1 MQSSRRAVEMTVRKK
16 LPEVFYGGACSLEE
30 PPEGARNLRGM
41 IWRRLATWDALADSR
56 AFFTRIGIDNTSQQ
70 IAIIGAIAK
79 ACADHPPPKRKCDEH
94 NAAYGENKKRRLQ
107 PQNLVP
113 RPTASHTA
121 RRYLPDAASQRWDIL
136 NPTTEDDN
144 HEEFFLWGAAPGLVG
159 HRRRISKLLRSCFM
173 GRRPQ
178 PRGQKYQAD
187 KIDRPYDPADC
198 EVLPAYGESSDEYDF
213 ETWEEIQQEQN
224 ESARA
229 CAPDNAPL
237 SEEEVGSIL
246 DSCVEAYQADWYH
259 DKLPN
264 LKSLAQLAPSSV
276 QAQRLLHQEH
286 DHLVRIIAQL
296 RRNLFAPRAPWTRVA
311 KLVEAAGPPSPASA
325 CDSYRRRPAAPGS
338 ARVPTPDG
346 PPSPSSPRPRAL
358 PRPDPMRPRRC
369 RDEPGGSPSRAFR
382 EPRHLRQGLGEP
394 LPALPDGRQRRGAPA
409 GRVQARA
416 LELPAARRL
425 VAAYAVPCAAGP
437 RRQVPGGCLG
447 DEMGLGKSFE
457 VIATFAI
464 FATIKTSYQ
473 KVRRAWRRADLTANG
488 QEHLPEDQ
496 PATVTVCPS
505 QHLCPYSLLCL
516 CVKSG
521 ESYLIATRLPSLPI
535 LCFAPPTS
543 LHGCKA
549 EFQKLIDTECGPLQS
564 LRLSV
569 MHASLR
575 HDQDHFH
582 GPDRVAQT
590 MACVRDHKTE
600 DATHHHLTGSCGLSN
615 WFILCSWFGT
625 KELHKSYDTPGGNR
639 FAASFAFFDESHTY
653 RGSLRSPTQLFI
665 LLRTM
670 THLSWEPTVAFA
682 VSASIPAG
690 GPRQL
695 VNIVDHAL
703 LVQSEQLDNS
713 ARV

>member
-1 MQSSRRAVEMTVRKK
+1 MIRGVVMLAGSGAVPSYPREESKTSTGTTLPPLSGMGIGNNGRARSVHVPDGFGSAFSSHRQTQSTRS
-16 LPEVFYGGACSLEE
+16 
-30 PPEGARNLRGM
+30 
-41 IWRRLATWDALADSR
+41 DS
-56 AFFTRIGIDNTSQQ
+56 
-70 IAIIGAIAK
+70 
-79 ACADHPPPKRKCDEH
+79 HPD
-94 NAAYGENKKRRLQ
+94 
-107 PQNLVP
+107 
-113 RPTASHTA
+113 T
-121 RRYLPDAASQRWDIL
+121 ASQRWDIL

-144 HEEFFLWGAAPGLVG
+144 HEEFFLWGTAPGLVG
-159 HRRRISKLLRSCFM
+159 HRRRISKLLRSCFT

-198 EVLPAYGESSDEYDF
+198 EALPAYGESSDEYDS
-213 ETWEEIQQEQN
+213 ETWEEIQQEQI
-224 ESARA
+224 EPAQA

-264 LKSLAQLAPSSV
+264 LKSLAQLASSSA

-286 DHLVRIIAQL
+286 DHLVRRIAQL
-296 RRNLFAPRAPWTRVA
+296 RRNLSASRAPWTRVA
-311 KLVEAAGPPSPASA
+311 RLVEAAGVLRPSVKDLLKVEWRLSYPQPPSPASA
-325 CDSYRRRPAAPGS
+325 CDSLCVAGDEHDQDGEEIESDLEDCDYRRRPAAPGS
-338 ARVPTPDG
+338 ARAPTPDG
-346 PPSPSSPRPRAL
+346 PPSPSPPRPRAL
-358 PRPDPMRPRRC
+358 PRPDPMVIDLTGDS
-369 RDEPGGSPSRAFR
+369 DEEAPPPLAST
-382 EPRHLRQGLGEP
+382 EPKDSAPDDTETSQAE
-394 LPALPDGRQRRGAPA
+394 ALA
-409 GRVQARA
+409 GRFANRGISDKDWASLCRLFQMDANAEAHQPAWFRLA
-416 LELPAARRL
+416 LSSYQLH
-425 VAAYAVPCAAGP
+425 AVWWQLTQYPV
-437 RRQVPGGCLG
+437 RQVPGGCLG

-473 KVRRAWRRADLTANG
+473 KVRRAWRRADLTADG

-505 QHLCPYSLLCL
+505 QHLSPYGLLCP

-521 ESYLIATRLPSLPI
+521 ESYLIATRLPFLPI

-549 EFQKLIDTECGPLQS
+549 EFQKLIDTERGPLQS

-569 MHASLR
+569 MHASFR
-575 HDQDHFH
+575 HNQDHFH

-615 WFILCSWFGT
+615 WFILCSWFGA
-625 KELHKSYDTPGGNR
+625 KELHNPTTPR
-639 FAASFAFFDESHTY
+639 AATASRRPSP
-653 RGSLRSPTQLFI
+653 SLTSRTPT
-665 LLRTM
+665 
-670 THLSWEPTVAFA
+670 A
-682 VSASIPAG
+682 
-690 GPRQL
+690 
-695 VNIVDHAL
+695 
-703 LVQSEQLDNS
+703 
-713 ARV
+713 ARYGARPSC

>member
-1 MQSSRRAVEMTVRKK
+1 MQSSRRAVEMTDGDRVVEA
-16 LPEVFYGGACSLEE
+16 LCSSDATRHLE
-30 PPEGARNLRGM
+30 GTLRSPDINGQ
-41 IWRRLATWDALADSR
+41 ILIDALADSR

-144 HEEFFLWGAAPGLVG
+144 HEEFFLWGAAPGLVE
-159 HRRRISKLLRSCFM
+159 HRLRISKLLWSCFM

-198 EVLPAYGESSDEYDF
+198 EVLPAYGESSDEYDS

-229 CAPDNAPL
+229 CAPDNAPQ

-259 DKLPN
+259 DKLPT
-264 LKSLAQLAPSSV
+264 LKSLAQLAPSSA

-311 KLVEAAGPPSPASA
+311 RLVEAAGVLPPPPLASTEPK
-325 CDSYRRRPAAPGS
+325 DSAPDDAETS
-338 ARVPTPDG
+338 QAE
-346 PPSPSSPRPRAL
+346 AL
-358 PRPDPMRPRRC
+358 AGRFANRGISDKDWASLC
-369 RDEPGGSPSRAFR
+369 RLFQMDANAEA
-382 EPRHLRQGLGEP
+382 HQ
-394 LPALPDGRQRRGAPA
+394 PA
-409 GRVQARA
+409 GFRLA
-416 LELPAARRL
+416 LSSYQLH
-425 VAAYAVPCAAGP
+425 AVWWQLTQYPV
-437 RRQVPGGCLG
+437 RQVLGGCLG

-473 KVRRAWRRADLTANG
+473 KVRRAWRRADLTADG

-505 QHLCPYSLLCL
+505 QHLSPYGLLCP
-516 CVKSG
+516 CIKSG

-549 EFQKLIDTECGPLQS
+549 EFQKLIDTERGPLQS

-569 MHASLR
+569 MHASFR
-575 HDQDHFH
+575 HNQDHFH

-590 MACVRDHKTE
+590 MAR
-600 DATHHHLTGSCGLSN
+600 GLSN

-639 FAASFAFFDESHTY
+639 LAASFAFFDESHTY
-653 RGSLRSPTQLFI
+653 RGSLWSPTQLFI
-665 LLRTM
+665 LLRTI
-670 THLSWEPTVAFA
+670 THQSWEPTVAFA

-690 GPRQL
+690 SPRQL

-703 LVQSEQLDNS
+703 LVQSEQLDNLS
-713 ARV
+713 AVHSLNPYNWRWFIAHRPECGPTPHRD